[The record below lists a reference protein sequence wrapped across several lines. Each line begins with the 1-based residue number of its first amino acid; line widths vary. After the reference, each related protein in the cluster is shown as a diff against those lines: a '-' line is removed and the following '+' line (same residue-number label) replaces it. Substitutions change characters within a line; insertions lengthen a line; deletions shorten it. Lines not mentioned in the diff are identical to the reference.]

1 MLERTVKFGVRKEDS
16 GILELE
22 MTFIKWQ
29 IVVVVVV
36 VWS

>member
-22 MTFIKWQ
+22 MTFVKWQ
-29 IVVVVVV
+29 TVVVVVV

>member
-1 MLERTVKFGVRKEDS
+1 MLERTVKFSVRKEDL

-29 IVVVVVV
+29 TVVVVVV